1 MKFEHAI
8 TVRSQPGKNA
18 DYRRALERVAFF
30 PGVTEA
36 NLVGEEAGSVTIGY
50 NGQECR
56 KTSRKFCSDLEADGL
71 IADRPLWAAR
81 AEIDGR
87 IESNSIVLA
96 RNQAQRP
103 NFIRPVIVRSF
114 DRRS

>member
-1 MKFEHAI
+1 VKFEYAI
-8 TVRSQPGKNA
+8 TVRSRPDLAA

-36 NLVGEEAGSVTIGY
+36 NLVGEEVGSVTIGY
-50 NGQECR
+50 NGHECE

-71 IADRPLWAAR
+71 MADRPLWAAR

-87 IESNSIVLA
+87 IESNSIVLV
-96 RNQAQRP
+96 RNQIQRRY
-103 NFIRPVIVRSF
+103 FQSLAIVRSF

>member
-8 TVRSQPGKNA
+8 TIRSQPGKNA

-36 NLVGEEAGSVTIGY
+36 NLIGEEAGSVTIGY
-50 NGQECR
+50 NGQECDR
-56 KTSRKFCSDLEADGL
+56 TSRKFSSDLEADGL
-71 IADRPLWAAR
+71 IADRRLWDAS
-81 AEIDGR
+81 EHID
-87 IESNSIVLA
+87 ESTENNVITLV
-96 RNQAQRP
+96 RNQTRHTHLQNAAIAR
-103 NFIRPVIVRSF
+103 VF